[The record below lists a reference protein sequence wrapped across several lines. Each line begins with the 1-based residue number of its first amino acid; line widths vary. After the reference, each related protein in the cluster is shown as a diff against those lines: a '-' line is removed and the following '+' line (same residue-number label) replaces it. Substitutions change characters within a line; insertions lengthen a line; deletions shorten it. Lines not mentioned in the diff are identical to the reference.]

1 MASPEQPPRDPP
13 GALQPKL
20 LRALDRSPYEPYTGS
35 DEVVERDVETGV
47 QGYSGK
53 RAADIVGISHR
64 QLDYWART
72 GLIRPSV
79 ADAHGSG
86 SRRRYSYRNLLE
98 LKLVKTLLDNG
109 IKLESIREG
118 FTYLRDQLGEDVSTA
133 KLVIAGTSAVLVREN
148 YELIDVV
155 NRYQSEGMVNVLALD
170 DVKEQVDA
178 AIVEL
183 FPTSEASD
191 DPISSRL
198 RVSPYI
204 TGGGADEIDRAGT
217 DERPDTDD

>member
-1 MASPEQPPRDPP
+1 MTTTSDAS
-13 GALQPKL
+13 
-20 LRALDRSPYEPYTGS
+20 
-35 DEVVERDVETGV
+35 VEGF
-47 QGYSGK
+47 SGK
-53 RAADIVGISHR
+53 RAADIVGISYR

-72 GLIRPSV
+72 DLIRPSV

-133 KLVIAGTSAVLVREN
+133 KLVITGTSAVLVREN

-155 NRYQSEGMVNVLALD
+155 NRYQGQGVLNLLALD
-170 DVKEQVDA
+170 GVKEQVDA

-183 FPTSEASD
+183 FPTD
-191 DPISSRL
+191 R
-198 RVSPYI
+198 
-204 TGGGADEIDRAGT
+204 GGAPSSPNDGSAVGGRHRAADGH
-217 DERPDTDD
+217 R